1 MSTGSRQTLAVVIPT
16 KDAAPLLR
24 DCLASVSWADEIVV
38 VDMFSTDET
47 PDVCAEHHQCRL
59 FQRDDYIFGN
69 VNFGFEHAT
78 SDWILR
84 LDTDERV
91 PPELQAEIAGILAAP
106 PSGVTGFEFWERV
119 FVLGHELK
127 HGFGRKHYRKLMFRR
142 GSARYR
148 VEHEHED
155 LETSGLW
162 ARGRHG
168 YLHYNYGAVQDYLS
182 KMSYYT
188 DKDVVRTALPDDCP
202 SMVVASTDSARAFY
216 LYYFKYQ
223 GFRDG
228 WIGFVDAAMR
238 AIYQFVFKA
247 KLRER
252 WERERVPRS

>member
-1 MSTGSRQTLAVVIPT
+1 MSTGSRETLSVVIPT

-47 PDVCAEHHQCRL
+47 PEVCAEHHQCRL
-59 FQRDDYIFGN
+59 FQRNDYIFGN
-69 VNFGFEHAT
+69 VNFGFEQAT

-91 PPELQAEIAGILAAP
+91 TPELQAEISGILTAP
-106 PSGVTGFEFWERV
+106 PTGVTGFEFWERL

-127 HGFGRKHYRKLMFRR
+127 HGFGRKHYRKVMFRH
-142 GSARYR
+142 GQARYR

-155 LETSGLW
+155 LDTAGIWL
-162 ARGRHG
+162 RGRNG
-168 YLHYNYGAVQDYLS
+168 YLHYNYGSVRDYLT
-182 KMSYYT
+182 KMNYYT
-188 DKDVVRTALPDDCP
+188 DKDVGRATLPEKAP
-202 SMVVASTDSARAFY
+202 PVAHGPREAIRAFY
-216 LYYFKYQ
+216 LYYLKYQ

-228 WIGFVDAAMR
+228 WIGFVDSAMR
-238 AIYQFVFKA
+238 GTYQLVSWA

-252 WERERVPRS
+252 WERERGST